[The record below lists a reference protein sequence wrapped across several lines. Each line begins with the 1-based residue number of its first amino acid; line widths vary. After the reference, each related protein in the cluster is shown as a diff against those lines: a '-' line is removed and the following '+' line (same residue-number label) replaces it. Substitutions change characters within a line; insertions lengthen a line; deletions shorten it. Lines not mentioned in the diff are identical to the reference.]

1 VVRHAPV
8 QPLRWVIAVAGL
20 GLAAKL
26 GWQAY
31 R

>member
-1 VVRHAPV
+1 V